1 MRNIKIL
8 IVIVMALLVS
18 IQTIAQNDIEKL
30 NDMGRIALN
39 IYVPDLDESLPAGT
53 KINLENKLGQIAT
66 RYGMGASEF
75 MPRFIISAN
84 VVLQSK
90 EVTSTAPPMVAMV
103 NDVTLY
109 IGDGIE
115 GKVFAS
121 TNVSVKGVGNN
132 ETKAYSAALKN
143 LSPSNKEIERFMDE
157 GKRKIIAYYNS
168 KCDFIIKEAQTLEKQ
183 NQFDE
188 AIYMLMEI
196 PDVCADCFNK
206 AMDAVGPIFQN
217 KIDWECKAKMSAAKT
232 IWSAGLNYA
241 AANDAASILI
251 TIDPDASCFNEVS
264 AFTSEMAKRVREVD
278 GREWDFKLQ
287 KEIGLERDRIKA
299 YRDVGVAY
307 GTNQPRNITYKSL
320 W

>member
-1 MRNIKIL
+1 MKIIQIL
-8 IVIVMALLVS
+8 VIVVLSLLVS
-18 IQTIAQNDIEKL
+18 TFSMAQNDIGKM
-30 NDMGRIALN
+30 NDLGRIALN
-39 IYVPDLDESLPAGT
+39 PYVPEMDEALPSGT
-53 KINLENKLGQIAT
+53 RVNLENKLGQIAT
-66 RYGMGASEF
+66 RYGMGASEL

-109 IGDGIE
+109 IGDGFE
-115 GKVFAS
+115 GKIFAS
-121 TNVSVKGVGNN
+121 TNVSVKGVGDN
-132 ETKAYSAALKN
+132 ETKAYSAALKGLN
-143 LSPSNKEIERFMDE
+143 PSNKEIERFMEE

-168 KCDFIIKEAQTLEKQ
+168 RCDFIIKEAQTLEKQ
-183 NQFDE
+183 NRFDE
-188 AIYMLMEI
+188 AIYLLMGI
-196 PDVCADCFNK
+196 PDVCAECYNK
-206 AMDAVGPIFQN
+206 ALDATGPIFQS
-217 KIDWECKAKMSAAKT
+217 KIDWECKDKMSKAKSV
-232 IWSAGLNYA
+232 WSAGLNYA
-241 AANDAASILI
+241 AANDAASILM
-251 TIDPDASCFNEVS
+251 TIDPEASCFKEVTPFANEI
-264 AFTSEMAKRVREVD
+264 AKRVKEID